1 MKISF
6 PRGDLFC
13 FPFGVYIDGA
23 NTQTAMDKVWFT
35 VKKHF
40 RDKTV
45 IIQKTLENGGIID
58 AGGGAYVIRI
68 RPEDTEALEFGL
80 YDFDIQAEK
89 GDTIKQT
96 FMGQMELTP
105 EVTHKGDEI
114 LPPENVPGGGT
125 VPAGHYMVATEEETS
140 AIIQEYERS

>member
-58 AGGGAYVIRI
+58 AGGGGLLMGRNFIINETIDVT
-68 RPEDTEALEFGL
+68 DSFALERS
-80 YDFDIQAEK
+80 
-89 GDTIKQT
+89 
-96 FMGQMELTP
+96 
-105 EVTHKGDEI
+105 
-114 LPPENVPGGGT
+114 N
-125 VPAGHYMVATEEETS
+125 
-140 AIIQEYERS
+140 EYGKRI